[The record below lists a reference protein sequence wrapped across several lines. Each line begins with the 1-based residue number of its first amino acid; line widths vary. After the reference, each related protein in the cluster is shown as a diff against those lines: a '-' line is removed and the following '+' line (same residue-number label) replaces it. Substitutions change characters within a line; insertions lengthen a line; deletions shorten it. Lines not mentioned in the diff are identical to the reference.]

1 MPRHLAAAALL
12 CLCLRAEAVSAQTV
26 LDRTPNLDGGWVGAS
41 GLLHFNFLHRFTAS
55 SAPERKVTNAPTF
68 LMAGG
73 LPHRILL
80 GAHYATNSELTP
92 RYPNEWELF
101 GRIRTFEQ
109 ASGAPFDASA
119 QLGYNFAAEGP
130 DGEVTVARRQ
140 GKLRLIAA
148 VRFLTAPDTATGVDV
163 AVAGGLVF
171 RLGKYISLAG
181 DLASLTDRPD
191 NQDVAWGAGINLA
204 IPRTPHSLSLHASN
218 VNNVSLQSAS
228 RASGTTRY
236 GFEFT
241 IPLTLSRYFGGGGGG
256 KAPPA
261 PQQAQAQGDTTAAT
275 GMPIAAAMIDFGF
288 QPARIEVP
296 AGTTVT
302 WTNRGQVAH
311 TVTANDRSF
320 DTGDIE
326 SGGKASLTFTRPGTY
341 PYHCTPHPFM
351 KGVVGVK

>member
-1 MPRHLAAAALL
+1 MLRHLAAVALVCSLAGAAP
-12 CLCLRAEAVSAQTV
+12 APAQTT

-119 QLGYNFAAEGP
+119 QLGYNFAAKGP
-130 DGEVTVARRQ
+130 DGEVSVARRQ
-140 GKLRLIAA
+140 GRLRLIAA
-148 VRFLTAPDTATGVDV
+148 VRFLTAPDTATGADV

-171 RLGKYISLAG
+171 RLSKYISVAG

-241 IPLTLSRYFGGGGGG
+241 IPLTLSRYFGGGAAGRQGGG
-256 KAPPA
+256 ALPA
-261 PQQAQAQGDTTAAT
+261 QPQTDTVAAT
-275 GMPIAAAMIDFGF
+275 GATRAAAVIDFGF

-302 WTNRGQVAH
+302 WTNRGQVTH

-320 DTGDIE
+320 DTGDID

-351 KGVVGVK
+351 KGVVVVK